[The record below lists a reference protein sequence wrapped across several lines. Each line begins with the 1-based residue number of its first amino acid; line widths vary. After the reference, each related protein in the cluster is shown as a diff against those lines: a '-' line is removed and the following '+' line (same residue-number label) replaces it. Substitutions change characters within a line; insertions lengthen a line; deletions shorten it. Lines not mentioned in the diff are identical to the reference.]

1 MAEITAKE
9 RTSISA
15 FCNNNRLLLQNTK
28 KLKEVKKNAA
38 LQKKRYRDEIYGIM
52 KVNNTPSM
60 IVNNNLLKVRSYTN
74 RKALT
79 KDIIT
84 EAVLALTDTF
94 VRSCDVVGDKC
105 IRNKVLTAVTK
116 AIANRREDS
125 REYVAITK
133 KKKGNCGVNHHPG
146 SKMVEL
152 IAKYRETEKLMA
164 DTSSQIRAIQ
174 KPLQDKINDEKRNVK
189 EFMNRSMIQSQRVNI
204 ALEGGMSQ
212 TYFIRRKKRKTKK
225 RLSEEQISD
234 LIRKAIL
241 SSIDFTE
248 LRTTTQAIAAIKFK
262 AEGIS
267 NSIIKLLEL
276 IPKDVTETISLDRG
290 SIATKT

>member
-1 MAEITAKE
+1 MAEVTAEE

-38 LQKKRYRDEIYGIM
+38 LQKKRYRDEIYKIM

-84 EAVLALTDTF
+84 EAVLALTDKF

-105 IRNKVLTAVTK
+105 IRNTVLTAVTK

-133 KKKGNCGVNHHPG
+133 KKKSNAGANHSPG

-174 KPLQDKINDEKRNVK
+174 KPLQDRINDEKRNVK

-262 AEGIS
+262 ADGIS
-267 NSIIKLLEL
+267 NSIIKLLES